1 MEFTGER
8 VVPWSIGMRGWTH
21 VLQHHLARYTFAL
34 GYVSGRRVLDIGSG
48 AGYGAFIMS
57 FIAESVTGID
67 ISAEAVDFARQ
78 RFNAAGL
85 EYLCDDVEGALI
97 DAVNFNFGV
106 DAVTCFECLEHL
118 NNPQGVIDMATSAGL
133 VFVWS
138 VPVNDPGRFHRH
150 VYTEAAA
157 RELVPGSRIF
167 YQSDA
172 GLIVPENEATF
183 APKYI
188 VGVHGG

>member
-57 FIAESVTGID
+57 FIAETVTGID
-67 ISAEAVDFARQ
+67 ISAEAVQFARQ
-78 RFNAAGL
+78 RFNAGGL
-85 EYLCDDVEGALI
+85 EYLCDDAESDTSLI
-97 DAVNFNFGV
+97 DGV
-106 DAVTCFECLEHL
+106 DVVTCFECLEHL
-118 NNPQGVIDMATSAGL
+118 SNPQSLISKIAVAGKT
-133 VFVWS
+133 FVWS
-138 VPVNDPGRFHRH
+138 VPVNDPGRFHRR
-150 VYTEAAA
+150 VYTAAAA
-157 RELVPGSRIF
+157 REVVPASRIF
-167 YQSDA
+167 YQSDT
-172 GLIVPENEATF
+172 GLIVPENEAIF

-188 VGVHGG
+188 VGVHSG